1 MFEEFGLATCNSTI
15 LLMMVGFKLIP
26 NMGALEVD
34 AQMYQRMAE
43 KLNFFIQT

>member
-15 LLMMVGFKLIP
+15 LLMMVGLRLIA

-34 AQMYQRMAE
+34 AQMYQRMAG
-43 KLNFFIQT
+43 KLNFLIQT